1 MEQLSRL
8 KARVS
13 NLRELQ
19 SLIRALRAL
28 AASHVQEA
36 QSAVTGILSYVG
48 AVEDA
53 IAEGVGLLPEIDD
66 LFVGGGA
73 GNRSNSG
80 VLIVVCAEHGFVG
93 AFNERLLDRAE
104 AELQALPGRKLA
116 VVGRRGAMLA
126 GERGLPIEW
135 SFPMATYVGGVLAVT
150 RRIADTM
157 RAVAKARIVYGAY
170 RPGGNFEI
178 EVTDILPLDPAI
190 LVRSSQRSAPLH
202 HLPPA
207 TLLQRL
213 ASEYLFAEITR
224 AVMQSLASENGAR
237 LRVMEAADHNIG
249 DKLENLTRT
258 ERALRQEAI
267 TAELLDVTTG
277 AEAVLEH
284 PLWEPAGDEA

>member
-1 MEQLSRL
+1 MEQLARL

-13 NLRELQ
+13 NLHELQ

-36 QSAVTGILSYVG
+36 QSALDGVLSYVG

-53 IAEGVGLLPEIDD
+53 IAEGVGLLPEIDEIMA
-66 LFVGGGA
+66 GGA
-73 GNRSNSG
+73 GARSNSHE
-80 VLIVVCAEHGFVG
+80 LIVVCAEHGFVG

-104 AELQALPGRKLA
+104 AELQASPDRSLWI
-116 VVGRRGAMLA
+116 VGRRGAMLA
-126 GERGLPIEW
+126 EERGLPLAGE
-135 SFPMATYVGGVLAVT
+135 FAMATYVGGVLAVT
-150 RRIADTM
+150 RRIADHM
-157 RAVAKARIVYGAY
+157 RGAVQARIVYGAY

-178 EVTDILPLDPAI
+178 EAKDILPLDPAVI
-190 LVRSSQRSAPLH
+190 VRSGRRSPPLH

-207 TLLQRL
+207 VLLERL

-249 DKLENLTRT
+249 DKLDGLSRT

-267 TAELLDVTTG
+267 TAELLDVITG
-277 AEAVLEH
+277 AEAVLEQ
-284 PLWEPAGDEA
+284 PLWAPAGDEA

>member
-13 NLRELQ
+13 NLHELQ
-19 SLIRALRAL
+19 ALIRALRAL

-36 QSAVTGILSYVG
+36 QTAVTGILSYVD
-48 AVEDA
+48 AIEDA
-53 IAEGVGLLPEIDD
+53 IAVGVGLLPEADEII
-66 LFVGGGA
+66 GGG
-73 GNRSNSG
+73 GNGGGRSNSS

-93 AFNERLLDRAE
+93 GFNERLLERAE
-104 AELQALPGRKLA
+104 TELQALPDRNLV

-126 GERGLPIEW
+126 EERGLPTAAT
-135 SFPMATYVGGVLAVT
+135 FPMATYVGGVLAVT
-150 RRIADTM
+150 RRIADFM
-157 RAVAKARIVYGAY
+157 RTAVKARIVYGAY

-178 EVTDILPLDPAI
+178 EGKDILPLDPTI
-190 LVRSSQRSAPLH
+190 LVRSSERNAPLH

-207 TLLQRL
+207 VLVQRL

-249 DKLENLTRT
+249 DKLETLRRT

-267 TAELLDVTTG
+267 TAELLDVITG

-284 PLWEPAGDEA
+284 PLWQPAGE